1 MAEKTEEAA
10 LLAKTE
16 GAPDNGRV
24 LVMTDGEETLGYVV
38 VALED
43 DTLVFYGFSVSGQT
57 DFTKAKPDPMT
68 TFVLDTLMRSAA
80 SFGETN
86 GMNHIRTAFPDFFD
100 FFKQRGFAV
109 AEDHAEAPMSLIVHY
124 AVLPQ
129 NCRGLLP
136 AVFCFF
142 RKFRFSPAIGCI
154 FRLKMVKYLDRIKVG
169 YYVLCEEHKISRK
182 T

>member
-16 GAPDNGRV
+16 GAPDN
-24 LVMTDGEETLGYVV
+24 EETLGYVV

-124 AVLPQ
+124 
-129 NCRGLLP
+129 
-136 AVFCFF
+136 
-142 RKFRFSPAIGCI
+142 
-154 FRLKMVKYLDRIKVG
+154 
-169 YYVLCEEHKISRK
+169 E
-182 T
+182 

>member
-16 GAPDNGRV
+16 GAPDNGHV
-24 LVMTDGEETLGYVV
+24 LVMTDSEETLGYVV

-43 DTLVFYGFSVSGQT
+43 

-124 AVLPQ
+124 
-129 NCRGLLP
+129 
-136 AVFCFF
+136 
-142 RKFRFSPAIGCI
+142 
-154 FRLKMVKYLDRIKVG
+154 
-169 YYVLCEEHKISRK
+169 E
-182 T
+182 

>member
-86 GMNHIRTAFPDFFD
+86 GMNHIRTAFPDFTNN
-100 FFKQRGFAV
+100 
-109 AEDHAEAPMSLIVHY
+109 
-124 AVLPQ
+124 PQ
-129 NCRGLLP
+129 NAAKRNLFMRYCLKIAAGCCLRCF
-136 AVFCFF
+136 VFSENSDF
-142 RKFRFSPAIGCI
+142 RPR
-154 FRLKMVKYLDRIKVG
+154 
-169 YYVLCEEHKISRK
+169 
-182 T
+182 

>member
-1 MAEKTEEAA
+1 MLQIVPMAEKTEEAA

-100 FFKQRGFAV
+100 VRLCHLGLSVEKKYPKMQRHRHKQA
-109 AEDHAEAPMSLIVHY
+109 LYI
-124 AVLPQ
+124 LL
-129 NCRGLLP
+129 GL
-136 AVFCFF
+136 
-142 RKFRFSPAIGCI
+142 
-154 FRLKMVKYLDRIKVG
+154 
-169 YYVLCEEHKISRK
+169 
-182 T
+182 

>member
-38 VALED
+38 VALEA

-100 FFKQRGFAV
+100 FFKQRGFTV
-109 AEDHAEAPMSLIVHY
+109 AEDPAEAPMSLIVHY
-124 AVLPQ
+124 EYTPKCRNAKPLFAVLPQ

-142 RKFRFSPAIGCI
+142 RKFRFICLSSCL
-154 FRLKMVKYLDRIKVG
+154 FLL
-169 YYVLCEEHKISRK
+169 
-182 T
+182 

>member
-1 MAEKTEEAA
+1 MLQIVPMAEKTEEAA

-38 VALED
+38 VAIED

-80 SFGETN
+80 SFLQAARVCGCGRSRRSADEPHCALRIKPKMPQSET
-86 GMNHIRTAFPDFFD
+86 
-100 FFKQRGFAV
+100 
-109 AEDHAEAPMSLIVHY
+109 SLCGI
-124 AVLPQ
+124 ASKLPRAAACGVL
-129 NCRGLLP
+129 
-136 AVFCFF
+136 FF

>member
-1 MAEKTEEAA
+1 MLQIVPMAEKTEEAA
-10 LLAKTE
+10 LLAKIE

-100 FFKQRGFAV
+100 FFKQRGFTV

-124 AVLPQ
+124 
-129 NCRGLLP
+129 
-136 AVFCFF
+136 
-142 RKFRFSPAIGCI
+142 
-154 FRLKMVKYLDRIKVG
+154 
-169 YYVLCEEHKISRK
+169 E
-182 T
+182 

>member
-1 MAEKTEEAA
+1 MLHIVPMAEKTEEAA

-24 LVMTDGEETLGYVV
+24 LVMTDSEETLGYVV

-124 AVLPQ
+124 
-129 NCRGLLP
+129 
-136 AVFCFF
+136 
-142 RKFRFSPAIGCI
+142 
-154 FRLKMVKYLDRIKVG
+154 
-169 YYVLCEEHKISRK
+169 E
-182 T
+182 

>member
-38 VALED
+38 VALEN

-86 GMNHIRTAFPDFFD
+86 GMNHIRTAFPDF
-100 FFKQRGFAV
+100 
-109 AEDHAEAPMSLIVHY
+109 LISSSS
-124 AVLPQ
+124 A
-129 NCRGLLP
+129 GLRL
-136 AVFCFF
+136 
-142 RKFRFSPAIGCI
+142 RKITPKR
-154 FRLKMVKYLDRIKVG
+154 R
-169 YYVLCEEHKISRK
+169 
-182 T
+182 

>member
-1 MAEKTEEAA
+1 MPVANSRGMSYYEGFYDLFDINEEEKTIEYDVCLTNSQKYNVKIMAEKTEEAA

-38 VALED
+38 IALED

-100 FFKQRGFAV
+100 FFKQRGFTV

-124 AVLPQ
+124 
-129 NCRGLLP
+129 
-136 AVFCFF
+136 
-142 RKFRFSPAIGCI
+142 
-154 FRLKMVKYLDRIKVG
+154 
-169 YYVLCEEHKISRK
+169 E
-182 T
+182 

>member
-1 MAEKTEEAA
+1 MLQIVPMAEKTEEAA

-38 VALED
+38 VALAD

-57 DFTKAKPDPMT
+57 DSTKAKPDPMT

-124 AVLPQ
+124 EYTQ
-129 NCRGLLP
+129 NAAKRDLFMRYCLKIAAGCCLRCF
-136 AVFCFF
+136 VFPENSDF
-142 RKFRFSPAIGCI
+142 RPR
-154 FRLKMVKYLDRIKVG
+154 
-169 YYVLCEEHKISRK
+169 
-182 T
+182 

>member
-16 GAPDNGRV
+16 GAPGNGRV

-68 TFVLDTLMRSAA
+68 AFVLDTLMRSAA

-100 FFKQRGFAV
+100 VFKQRGFTV
-109 AEDHAEAPMSLIVHY
+109 AEDHAEAPMSLIVQY
-124 AVLPQ
+124 
-129 NCRGLLP
+129 
-136 AVFCFF
+136 
-142 RKFRFSPAIGCI
+142 
-154 FRLKMVKYLDRIKVG
+154 
-169 YYVLCEEHKISRK
+169 E
-182 T
+182 

>member
-24 LVMTDGEETLGYVV
+24 LVMTDDEETLGYVV
-38 VALED
+38 
-43 DTLVFYGFSVSGQT
+43 VFYGFSVSGQT

-124 AVLPQ
+124 
-129 NCRGLLP
+129 
-136 AVFCFF
+136 
-142 RKFRFSPAIGCI
+142 
-154 FRLKMVKYLDRIKVG
+154 
-169 YYVLCEEHKISRK
+169 E
-182 T
+182 

>member
-86 GMNHIRTAFPDFFD
+86 GMAISMP
-100 FFKQRGFAV
+100 
-109 AEDHAEAPMSLIVHY
+109 S
-124 AVLPQ
+124 
-129 NCRGLLP
+129 
-136 AVFCFF
+136 
-142 RKFRFSPAIGCI
+142 SPAA
-154 FRLKMVKYLDRIKVG
+154 
-169 YYVLCEEHKISRK
+169 RK
-182 T
+182 QPSSLWAWRASAI

>member
-24 LVMTDGEETLGYVV
+24 LVMTDGEETLGYV
-38 VALED
+38 
-43 DTLVFYGFSVSGQT
+43 

-124 AVLPQ
+124 
-129 NCRGLLP
+129 
-136 AVFCFF
+136 
-142 RKFRFSPAIGCI
+142 
-154 FRLKMVKYLDRIKVG
+154 
-169 YYVLCEEHKISRK
+169 E
-182 T
+182 